1 MQNFVKHLHEDK
13 NEDTS
18 ILSDFRA
25 CMFEY
30 EDIAEFEHKFD
41 IMRKKVN
48 KQTWLDSIYKLK
60 EKWVEC
66 YMNDVLTLGMRS
78 TQLNKSLNND
88 LKVLFETD
96 FDIVQFLKHFEMV
109 VQGKRNNELNLE
121 FDSRKK
127 LPEIYM
133 RRPPPMLVHASKLY
147 TPIIFEAFQGEYE
160 RSLAACTKA
169 LDSNNE
175 YLVGDFT

>member
-30 EDIAEFEHKFD
+30 EDIAKFEHKFD

-60 EKWVEC
+60 EK
-66 YMNDVLTLGMRS
+66 
-78 TQLNKSLNND
+78 
-88 LKVLFETD
+88 
-96 FDIVQFLKHFEMV
+96 
-109 VQGKRNNELNLE
+109 
-121 FDSRKK
+121 
-127 LPEIYM
+127 
-133 RRPPPMLVHASKLY
+133 
-147 TPIIFEAFQGEYE
+147 
-160 RSLAACTKA
+160 
-169 LDSNNE
+169 
-175 YLVGDFT
+175 